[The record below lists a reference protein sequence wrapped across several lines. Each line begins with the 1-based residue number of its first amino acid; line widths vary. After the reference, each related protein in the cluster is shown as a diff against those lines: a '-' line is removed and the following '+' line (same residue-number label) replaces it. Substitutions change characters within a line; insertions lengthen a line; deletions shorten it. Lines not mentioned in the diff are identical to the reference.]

1 MDHCCHHHGENNQDM
16 KSLCIS
22 IVPIFNHLQFDEML
36 EIVNTSKT
44 KKYKKGE
51 MVFRAGEPSEHLY
64 IVHKGQVKIYRLS
77 ESGKEQLIRIMEP
90 GDFMG
95 ELALFTDESL
105 TSYAE
110 AMKDT
115 EICAIHKTEMKEMLL
130 TNPSISLKI
139 IEEFSRRLN
148 ESEKNIESLSSK
160 DSEKRL
166 ASYLLELST
175 GDEIGGSDHGP
186 IQITL
191 PMSKKDLASYMGMT
205 RETLSRRLSSL
216 QDQGLISMTGQRKIT
231 ILDADTLDNI
241 GNYGTLE

>member
-1 MDHCCHHHGENNQDM
+1 MEHCCHHHDENNQDM

-22 IVPIFNHLQFDEML
+22 IVPIFNHLQFNEML
-36 EIVNTSKT
+36 EIVKTSKT
-44 KKYKKGE
+44 KTYKKGE
-51 MVFRAGEPSEHLY
+51 MVFRAGEPSDHLY

-130 TNPSISLKI
+130 SNPSISLKI

-148 ESEKNIESLSSK
+148 DTEKNIESISSH

-166 ASYLLELST
+166 ASYLLGLSA
-175 GDEIGGSDHGP
+175 GNDEVGTDHEP

-205 RETLSRRLSSL
+205 RETLSRRLSSF

-231 ILDADTLDNI
+231 ILDVDALSEIEN
-241 GNYGTLE
+241 GEN

>member
-1 MDHCCHHHGENNQDM
+1 MEHCCHHHDENNQDM

-22 IVPIFNHLQFDEML
+22 IVPIFNHLQYDEML
-36 EIVNTSKT
+36 EIVKTSKT
-44 KKYKKGE
+44 KTFKKGE

-64 IVHKGQVKIYRLS
+64 ILHKGQVKIYRLS

-110 AMKDT
+110 ALKDT
-115 EICAIHKTEMKEMLL
+115 EICAIHKSEMKEMLL
-130 TNPSISLKI
+130 SNPTISLKI

-148 ESEKNIESLSSK
+148 DTEKNIESISSQ

-166 ASYLLELST
+166 ASYLLELSA
-175 GDEIGGSDHGP
+175 GNEE
-186 IQITL
+186 ITL

-205 RETLSRRLSSL
+205 RETLSRRLSSF
-216 QDQGLISMTGQRKIT
+216 QDQGLISMSGQRKIR
-231 ILDADTLDNI
+231 ILDVEALSDIEN
-241 GNYGTLE
+241 GEN

>member
-1 MDHCCHHHGENNQDM
+1 MEHCCHHHDENNQDM

-22 IVPIFNHLQFDEML
+22 IVPIFNHLQYDEML
-36 EIVNTSKT
+36 EIVKTSKT
-44 KKYKKGE
+44 KTFKKGE

-64 IVHKGQVKIYRLS
+64 ILHKGQVKIYRLS

-110 AMKDT
+110 ALKDT
-115 EICAIHKTEMKEMLL
+115 EICAIHKSEMKEMLL
-130 TNPSISLKI
+130 SNPSISLKI

-148 ESEKNIESLSSK
+148 DTEKNIESISSR

-166 ASYLLELST
+166 ASYLLEVSA
-175 GDEIGGSDHGP
+175 GNEE
-186 IQITL
+186 ITL

-205 RETLSRRLSSL
+205 RETLSRRLSSF
-216 QDQGLISMTGQRKIT
+216 QDQGLISMSGQRKIR
-231 ILDADTLDNI
+231 ILDVEALSDIEN
-241 GNYGTLE
+241 GEN

>member
-1 MDHCCHHHGENNQDM
+1 MEHCCHHHDDNNQDM

-22 IVPIFNHLQFDEML
+22 IVPIFNHLQYEEML
-36 EIVNTSKT
+36 EIVKTSKT
-44 KKYKKGE
+44 KTFKKGE

-64 IVHKGQVKIYRLS
+64 ILHKGQVKIYRLS

-95 ELALFTDESL
+95 ELALFTNESL

-115 EICAIHKTEMKEMLL
+115 EICAIHKSEMKEMLL
-130 TNPSISLKI
+130 SNPSISLKI

-148 ESEKNIESLSSK
+148 ESEKNIESLSSQ

-175 GDEIGGSDHGP
+175 GNEEGGTTHEP

-205 RETLSRRLSSL
+205 RETLSRRLSSF
-216 QDQGLISMTGQRKIT
+216 QDQGLISMSGQRKIT
-231 ILDADTLDNI
+231 ILDVEALGEIEN
-241 GNYGTLE
+241 GEN

>member
-1 MDHCCHHHGENNQDM
+1 MEHCCHHHDENHQDM

-22 IVPIFNHLQFDEML
+22 IVPIFNHLQYEEML
-36 EIVNTSKT
+36 EIVKTSKT
-44 KKYKKGE
+44 KSFKKGE

-64 IVHKGQVKIYRLS
+64 ILHKGQVKIYRLS

-95 ELALFTDESL
+95 ELALFTNESL

-115 EICAIHKTEMKEMLL
+115 EICAIHKSEMKEMLL
-130 TNPSISLKI
+130 SNPSISLKI

-148 ESEKNIESLSSK
+148 ETEKNIESLSSQ

-166 ASYLLELST
+166 ATYLLELSAANEQV
-175 GDEIGGSDHGP
+175 GANHEP

-205 RETLSRRLSSL
+205 RETLSRRLSSF
-216 QDQGLISMTGQRKIT
+216 QDQGLISMSGQRKIT
-231 ILDADTLDNI
+231 ILDVDALGEIEN
-241 GNYGTLE
+241 GEN

>member
-1 MDHCCHHHGENNQDM
+1 MEHCCHHHDENNQDM

-22 IVPIFNHLQFDEML
+22 IVPIFNHLQYDEML
-36 EIVNTSKT
+36 EIVKTSKT
-44 KKYKKGE
+44 KTFKKGE

-64 IVHKGQVKIYRLS
+64 ILHKGQVKIYRLS

-95 ELALFTDESL
+95 ELALFTNESL

-130 TNPSISLKI
+130 SNPSISLKI

-148 ESEKNIESLSSK
+148 ESEKNIESLSSQ

-166 ASYLLELST
+166 ASYLLELSA
-175 GDEIGGSDHGP
+175 GNEEGGTNHDP

-205 RETLSRRLSSL
+205 RETLSRRLSSF
-216 QDQGLISMTGQRKIT
+216 QDQGLISMSGQRKIT
-231 ILDADTLDNI
+231 ILNVDALNEI
-241 GNYGTLE
+241 GEA